1 MHFMTY
7 VARSTSQAFQPSLCE
22 KLCNVAHTS
31 LTERWRD
38 HQNRTLTERMRIEN
52 ANKSFPLTAKMTSR
66 TAITPNIRY
75 SLRVRAPPHKGPRIR
90 ANPVIDLWTP
100 WAIPEKRNTTWG
112 SEINHIMILDTLLNQ
127 SFCLK
132 DFLPV
137 PVMLQLLSLCRIQQ
151 AQDEPKARIV
161 WIFISSWV

>member
-1 MHFMTY
+1 MHFMTC
-7 VARSTSQAFQPSLCE
+7 VARSTSQAFQLSLCE
-22 KLCNVAHTS
+22 KLCNAAHTS
-31 LTERWRD
+31 LKERWRD
-38 HQNRTLTERMRIEN
+38 HQNRTLTERMCIEN

-100 WAIPEKRNTTWG
+100 WAIPEKRNTTWVT
-112 SEINHIMILDTLLNQ
+112 EINHIMILDTLLNQ

-132 DFLPV
+132 DFFARSCHVAAPFPLPH
-137 PVMLQLLSLCRIQQ
+137 PT
-151 AQDEPKARIV
+151 
-161 WIFISSWV
+161 SSRRAKGTNCFV